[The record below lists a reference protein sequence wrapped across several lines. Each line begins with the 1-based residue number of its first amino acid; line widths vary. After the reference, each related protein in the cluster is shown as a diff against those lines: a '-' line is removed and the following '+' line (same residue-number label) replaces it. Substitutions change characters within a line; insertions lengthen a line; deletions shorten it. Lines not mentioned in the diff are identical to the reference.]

1 MIMITV
7 SLIYFETLPL
17 YSKIYGPPDIM
28 VTMYISRF
36 AKIYAFHCMA
46 SINVEIFIKFKKALK
61 VNFKTRIAFYHVY
74 NFLVSIICTIFG
86 RYEGDDFLSFY
97 PLGRIIYSVYMTLIC
112 IMLVSL
118 ICYLYSK
125 FSSRLKSKDMI
136 SLVVLTLISVIIVI
150 IQVATTLLMSGD
162 IASDPGLNFF
172 SYLLN
177 SLEGV
182 IEFIVFNFSTVM
194 KSYFKDFLF
203 LAFPLK
209 RRKRRLS
216 SRLGNISLSMLAKD
230 VQDYRLSE
238 ESLNFFSDVF
248 DNLTTC
254 VSFKQTLIKLFVSAT
269 LRFSKDVEK
278 KDFEFKQEDINDLYS
293 DTQLDFILSSKFK

>member
-1 MIMITV
+1 
-7 SLIYFETLPL
+7 
-17 YSKIYGPPDIM
+17 
-28 VTMYISRF
+28 
-36 AKIYAFHCMA
+36 
-46 SINVEIFIKFKKALK
+46 
-61 VNFKTRIAFYHVY
+61 
-74 NFLVSIICTIFG
+74 
-86 RYEGDDFLSFY
+86 
-97 PLGRIIYSVYMTLIC
+97 
-112 IMLVSL
+112 
-118 ICYLYSK
+118 
-125 FSSRLKSKDMI
+125 MI